1 MGVWERNSTYHRAK
15 QIVRRFL
22 WVVVVLGLLVP
33 LAVHNM
39 RVNHLNNL
47 RNCLLLLQNV
57 KEVLFYRLQSI
68 IVTLILVDTQHN
80 LNIHYKN
87 KTDIKL

>member
-1 MGVWERNSTYHRAK
+1 MKLWERNSAYNRAK

-39 RVNHLNNL
+39 RVSVVVVLG
-47 RNCLLLLQNV
+47 LLVPLAV
-57 KEVLFYRLQSI
+57 
-68 IVTLILVDTQHN
+68 HN
-80 LNIHYKN
+80 
-87 KTDIKL
+87 TRVSCGGAGAVSSSCCS

>member
-1 MGVWERNSTYHRAK
+1 MVVLGLLVPLAVHNMSVSCGGVRAVSSSAYNRAK

-39 RVNHLNNL
+39 RVS
-47 RNCLLLLQNV
+47 CGGV
-57 KEVLFYRLQSI
+57 GAVSSSCCS
-68 IVTLILVDTQHN
+68 
-80 LNIHYKN
+80 
-87 KTDIKL
+87 